1 MNFQECLKLG
11 KYYELETLKH
21 IKYDTYEFSI
31 GKCKEWDIKTI
42 NNEVNT
48 YYEVKSDLVAYKYG
62 NICIEFNCSKKDSGI
77 TATTAD
83 YWVYYVIEDRK
94 LNKYKAYIIPTVE
107 LKQMIQDKLYT
118 RIVKCGDG
126 FNASCYLFK
135 MTLFDKYKLVIE

>member
-1 MNFQECLKLG
+1 MNFRDCLKLG

-21 IKYDTYEFSI
+21 IKYDSFEFSV
-31 GKCKEWDIKTI
+31 GNCKEWDIKTI
-42 NNEVNT
+42 NSNVNT

-62 NICIEFNCSKKDSGI
+62 NICIEFNCSKKNSGI

-83 YWVYYVIEDRK
+83 YWVYYVIEDK
-94 LNKYKAYIIPTVE
+94 QLNKYKVFIIPTSE
-107 LKQMIQDKLYT
+107 LKEMIEDKLYT

-135 MTLFDKYKLVIE
+135 MNLFDKYKLIIE

>member
-1 MNFQECLKLG
+1 MNFQDCLKLG

-21 IKYDTYEFSI
+21 IKYDSYEFSI
-31 GKCKEWDIKTI
+31 GKCKEWDLKTI
-42 NNEVNT
+42 NNSINT
-48 YYEVKSDLVAYKYG
+48 YYEVKSDLVANKHG

-83 YWVYYVIEDRK
+83 YWVYYVIEDK
-94 LNKYKAYIIPTVE
+94 VLNKYKVFIIPTIE
-107 LKQMIQDKLYT
+107 LKEMIQDKLYT

-135 MTLFDKYKLVIE
+135 MSLFDKYKLVIE